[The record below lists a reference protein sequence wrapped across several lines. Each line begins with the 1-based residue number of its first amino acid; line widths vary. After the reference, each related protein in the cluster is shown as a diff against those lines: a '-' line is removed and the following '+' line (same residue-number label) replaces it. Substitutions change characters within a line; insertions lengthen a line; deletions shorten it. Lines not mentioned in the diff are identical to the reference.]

1 MIRIDR
7 TAALAALVALSAL
20 VTVSPEAAAQ
30 PAKPADAKADKPADA
45 KADKP
50 ADAKA
55 DKPADAKADK
65 PADAKADKPADAKA
79 DKPADAKAEET
90 AAEAEKPKATGID
103 EARRRMEAG
112 QSQFAKGEYGKAVV
126 EFEAAYEALPNVAFL
141 FNAAYAAEKAGDRQ
155 RAIAQYDKYLVGDP
169 TTPEAPRIKE
179 TIAQLQRELTEKASE
194 PTPEGGET
202 AKPADET
209 ALNEIR
215 SLVLVESEPL
225 GAPIEI
231 YERIVPTAPEFKP
244 GKANDG
250 WRKVVSNAQTPK
262 YLPLKVGR
270 YHVVIDA
277 FQDYKRSE
285 TAINLAPGQVYIFK
299 ANLSQGEFLG
309 YLRVKSNVEGAKIFL
324 DDPKRKTAPWART
337 PQGGPVNDGKH
348 GIVVTSPGYKPFEKK
363 DIEVRHGQQTE
374 VTAELERVNH
384 GYLVLD
390 GNVDIP
396 EVMIDETAQAAYE
409 RSAKTPYRLKLAA
422 GKHTLVLDADD
433 RKTLTMDVDVPRGQD
448 LPVSAVLNPS
458 YPRGKAIGLGVVGA
472 LAGAGGG
479 VLYWRYRATKGTEVD
494 PDIQN
499 LFQYGSYAAWG
510 LSGVLVGLS
519 VFYSIYDPLPDSEL
533 TLKKARDY
541 GEEDELDGSR
551 PTEKTSFR
559 GFVTPLVG
567 ANTLGLGAV
576 GVF

>member
-1 MIRIDR
+1 MIRIAW
-7 TAALAALVALSAL
+7 TASLAALVAFSTLA
-20 VTVSPEAAAQ
+20 TTAHEAAAQ
-30 PAKPADAKADKPADA
+30 AA
-45 KADKP
+45 
-50 ADAKA
+50 
-55 DKPADAKADK
+55 KPADAKADK

-79 DKPADAKAEET
+79 DKPADAKAEEKP
-90 AAEAEKPKATGID
+90 AEPEKPKATGIE

-112 QSQFAKGEYGKAVV
+112 QSQFAKGEYAKAAI

-155 RAIAQYDKYLVGDP
+155 RAIAQYEKYLVGDP

-179 TIAQLQRELTEKASE
+179 TIARLQRELTEKASE
-194 PTPEGGET
+194 PATET
-202 AKPADET
+202 GDAAKSADEAAKPADES

-231 YERIVPTAPEFKP
+231 YERIVPTAPEFKA

-250 WRKVVSNAQTPK
+250 WRIVVSNAQTPK

-285 TAINLAPGQVYIFK
+285 TDINLAPGQVYIFK

-309 YLRVKSNVEGAKIFL
+309 YLRVKSNVEGAKVFL
-324 DDPKRKTAPWART
+324 DDPKRTTAPWART

-348 GIVVTSPGYKPFEKK
+348 DIVVTSPGYKPFEKK
-363 DIEVRHGQQTE
+363 AIEVRHGQQTD
-374 VTAELERVNH
+374 VTAELERVSH

-396 EVMIDETAQAAYE
+396 EVTIDETAQAAYE
-409 RSAKTPYRLKLAA
+409 RTAKTPYRVKLAA

-433 RKTLTMDVDVPRGQD
+433 RKKLTIDVDVPRGQD

-479 VLYWRYRATKGTEVD
+479 VLYWRYQATKND
-494 PDIQN
+494 PGVESDIKN
-499 LFQYGSYAAWG
+499 LFQYGSYVSWS
-510 LSGVLVGLS
+510 LSGLLVVLS
-519 VFYSIYDPLPDSEL
+519 VVYSIYDPLPDSEL

-541 GEEDELDGSR
+541 GEDDELGGGSK
-551 PTEKTSFR
+551 PAEKTSFR

-567 ANTLGLGAV
+567 ANTIGLGAL